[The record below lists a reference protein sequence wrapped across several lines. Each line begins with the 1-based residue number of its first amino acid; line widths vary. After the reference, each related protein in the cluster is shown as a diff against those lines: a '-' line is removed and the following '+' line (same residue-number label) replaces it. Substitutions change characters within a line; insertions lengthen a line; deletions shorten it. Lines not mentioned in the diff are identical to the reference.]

1 MNKILV
7 NFFEFLLFLSAMFLL
22 FSFISNLLVRR
33 LSLEKLFSLLENK
46 VCGLGNIVSSFIGAA
61 TPFCVCTTIP
71 IFTALI
77 QMGVKTNIAISFLLS
92 SPLISI
98 STAALLFFLFG
109 VRFSVYYI
117 VAALIFS
124 ILGGLLVR
132 WFRLDGEISEKLKV
146 GISTFKQNRKGG
158 YQNAAN
164 TSFRLLKDLLIPLV
178 IGALIAGGIHNYVPV
193 KLIETVNAYPLWLI
207 IPLVALIGFPIYS
220 NIMVL
225 APVCFALANKGMN
238 QGAVITFLMSGAGIS
253 FPTTIVLRSLLK
265 PKLFMFYLLFTFIS
279 YCIIGFVFNLLK

>member
-1 MNKILV
+1 MSKVLV
-7 NFFEFLLFLSAMFLL
+7 NFFEFFLVLSVMFLVLSFLS
-22 FSFISNLLVRR
+22 R
-33 LSLEKLFSLLENK
+33 LTMRKMSLEKLFSLLESK
-46 VCGLGNIVSSFIGAA
+46 IYGLGNVVSSLIGAA

-71 IFTALI
+71 IFTSMI

-98 STAALLFFLFG
+98 SAAVLLFFLFG

-117 VAALIFS
+117 VAALVFS

-132 WFRLDGEISEKLKV
+132 WFKLDGEISEKLKSNLS
-146 GISTFKQNRKGG
+146 IFEQNNKNA

-164 TSFRLLKDLLIPLV
+164 SSLRLFRDLLIPLV
-178 IGALIAGGIHNYVPV
+178 IGAIIAGAIHNYVPV
-193 KLIETVNAYPLWLI
+193 RTIEAINRFPLWII

-238 QGAVITFLMSGAGIS
+238 QGAIITFMMSGAGIS

-265 PKLFMFYLLFTFIS
+265 PKLFIYYLFFTFIS
-279 YCIIGFVFNLLK
+279 YCIIGFVFNILR

>member
-1 MNKILV
+1 MNKALF
-7 NFFEFLLFLSAMFLL
+7 NFFEFFLVLSAMFLF
-22 FSFISNLLVRR
+22 FSFISHLVMKRV
-33 LSLEKLFSLLENK
+33 SLEKIFLLLENK

-71 IFTALI
+71 IFTTMVE
-77 QMGVKTNIAISFLLS
+77 MGVKTNIAVSFLLS

-98 STAALLFFLFG
+98 SAAALLFFLFG
-109 VRFSVYYI
+109 ARFSVYY
-117 VAALIFS
+117 VLSALIFS

-132 WFRLDGEISEKLKV
+132 WFRLDNEISEKLKA
-146 GISTFKQNRKGG
+146 GISTFEQNSKGG
-158 YQNAAN
+158 YQNATN
-164 TSFRLLKDLLIPLV
+164 TSFRLFKNLFIPLV
-178 IGALIAGGIHNYVPV
+178 IGAIIAGGIHNYVPI

-225 APVCFALANKGMN
+225 APICFALVNKGMN

-279 YCIIGFVFNLLK
+279 YCIIGFIFNLLK